1 MNMKFGPDTMKGVRE
16 MLANRHEPE
25 SLRSLADL
33 YWRGLL
39 SIAFCIITLVIFYG
53 VWDLLNVLNA
63 LSASLDTSAPPPPA
77 LDRAALNKVIQG
89 FETRQVQFDAL
100 RKNPSAG
107 ISDPSR

>member
-1 MNMKFGPDTMKGVRE
+1 MKLAKNANIRNIRDVYVRK
-16 MLANRHEPE
+16 HSPE
-25 SLRSLADL
+25 YARAPADF